1 MKEMEGKVAVVTGS
15 SRGIGRAIALGLAL
29 EGAKVVVNHR
39 ASSEQ
44 AAEVVAAIQAQ
55 GGEAVAMAADVS
67 DFDQAQQLVKT
78 TISSLGSIDIL
89 VNNAGT
95 TRDKLLMQMKEA
107 DWDAV
112 LNTNVKSVFNC
123 CKAAV
128 RPMLRARRGGR
139 IINISSVSGLVGQ
152 VGQTNYSAS
161 KAGIIGLTYAL
172 AKELGSRQI
181 TVNAVAPG
189 YIPTVLTEGLPQ
201 EIKDAITQATPLG
214 RFGRS
219 EDIANAV
226 VFLASDRAAFITGI
240 TLRVDGG
247 LAIGS

>member
-1 MKEMEGKVAVVTGS
+1 MKEMEGKVALVTGS
-15 SRGIGRAIALGLAL
+15 SRGIGRAIALELAL
-29 EGAKVVVNHR
+29 QGAKVVVNHR

-44 AAEVVAAIQAQ
+44 ATEVVAAIQAQ
-55 GGEAVAMAADVS
+55 GGEAVAIAADVS
-67 DFDQAQQLVKT
+67 DFDQAQQLVKNT
-78 TISSLGSIDIL
+78 VSTLGSIDIL

-95 TRDKLLMQMKEA
+95 TRDRLLMQMKEA
-107 DWDAV
+107 DWDTV
-112 LNTNVKSVFNC
+112 LNTNVKSVYNC

-139 IINISSVSGLVGQ
+139 IINVSSVSGLVGQ

-161 KAGIIGLTYAL
+161 KAGIIGFTYAL
-172 AKELGSRQI
+172 ARELGSRQI

-219 EDIANAV
+219 GDIANAV
-226 VFLASDRAAFITGI
+226 AFLASDRAAFITGI

>member
-1 MKEMEGKVAVVTGS
+1 MKEMEGKVALVTGS
-15 SRGIGRAIALGLAL
+15 SRGIGRAIALELAL
-29 EGAKVVVNHR
+29 QGAKVVVNHR

-44 AAEVVAAIQAQ
+44 ATEVVAAIQAQ
-55 GGEAVAMAADVS
+55 GGEAVAIAADVS
-67 DFDQAQQLVKT
+67 DFDQAQQLVKNT
-78 TISSLGSIDIL
+78 VSTLGSIDIL

-95 TRDKLLMQMKEA
+95 TRDRLLMQMREA
-107 DWDAV
+107 DWDTV
-112 LNTNVKSVFNC
+112 LNTNVKSVYNC

-139 IINISSVSGLVGQ
+139 IINVSSVSGLVGQ

-161 KAGIIGLTYAL
+161 KAGIIGFTYAL
-172 AKELGSRQI
+172 ARELGSRQI

-219 EDIANAV
+219 GDIANAV
-226 VFLASDRAAFITGI
+226 AFLASDRAAFITGI

>member
-1 MKEMEGKVAVVTGS
+1 MREMEGKVALVTGS
-15 SRGIGRAIALGLAL
+15 SRGIGRAIALELAL
-29 EGAKVVVNHR
+29 QGAKVVVNHR

-55 GGEAVAMAADVS
+55 GGEAVAIAADVS
-67 DFDQAQQLVKT
+67 DFNQAQQLVKT
-78 TISSLGSIDIL
+78 TLSTLGSIDIL

-112 LNTNVKSVFNC
+112 LDTNVKSVYNC
-123 CKAAV
+123 CKAAI

-139 IINISSVSGLVGQ
+139 IINVSSVSGLVGQ

-161 KAGIIGLTYAL
+161 KAGIIGFTYAL
-172 AKELGSRQI
+172 ARELGSRQI

-226 VFLASDRAAFITGI
+226 AFLASDRAAFITGI

>member
-1 MKEMEGKVAVVTGS
+1 MKEMEGKVALVTGS
-15 SRGIGRAIALGLAL
+15 SRGIGRAIALELAL
-29 EGAKVVVNHR
+29 QGAKVVVNHR

-55 GGEAVAMAADVS
+55 GGEAVAIAADAS

-107 DWDAV
+107 DWDTV